1 MRQKETTMDYSGFS
15 DGQLAEALGETLAKL
30 QTARAALALAQEAH
44 SAAADDDDDAYDFSN
59 GAALLATMTAP
70 AAADIA
76 TLQKARRAVRSLEAQ
91 QSDIQGEQQGRR
103 IRAAYK
109 ALWSHIISNEK
120 AIMAVVDI
128 IRNQEAVTAGSMVP
142 ALIPWHVA
150 GDLENAISQARQAAG
165 R

>member
-1 MRQKETTMDYSGFS
+1 MSDYTSLS
-15 DGQLAEALGETLAKL
+15 DDQLAKSLGETLARL
-30 QTARAALALAQEAH
+30 QTAQAALALAEEAYT
-44 SAAADDDDDAYDFSN
+44 AAAYEDDDAYDFSN
-59 GAALLATMTAP
+59 GAAGLLATMTAP
-70 AAADIA
+70 AAADLA

-91 QSDIQGEQQGRR
+91 QHGIQGEQQGRR

-109 ALWSHIISNEK
+109 ALWSHIIANEK

-128 IRNQEAVTAGSMVP
+128 IRNQEAITAGSMVP